1 MPRTASS
8 TILMAELSIV
18 VWSTSTIELDF
29 TGSGQ
34 YNPPGKPRH
43 YRIRKKKAITGVLN
57 GRDQNP
63 TR

>member
-1 MPRTASS
+1 
-8 TILMAELSIV
+8 MAELSIV

-34 YNPPGKPRH
+34 YNPPGKPHH